1 MKLVNKEI
9 GLSIIVKDGLLAK
22 LYSLGKKHSPNEY
35 GGIMVGYYSED
46 KKSAYF
52 EKTILPK
59 KYKSSKYIFE
69 RGSEGLKEELTKLY
83 EQTPQLIY
91 IGEWHTHPDSPPIP
105 SETDLNAITEIVN
118 DENVLITNPILLI
131 ISLFERKYKLGFY
144 VYFNSKIYKYEE
156 E

>member
-1 MKLVNKEI
+1 MKLANKEI
-9 GLSIIVKDGLLAK
+9 GLSIIVKDELITK

-46 KKSAYF
+46 KKSAFF
-52 EKTILPK
+52 EHTLLPQ
-59 KYKSSKYIFE
+59 KYESSRFKFE

-83 EQTPQLIY
+83 EQTPPLIY
-91 IGEWHTHPDSPPIP
+91 IGEWHTHPGNPPIP
-105 SETDLNAITEIVN
+105 SKTDLNAITEIVN

-131 ISLFERKYKLGFY
+131 ISLYNRKYELGFY
-144 VYFNSKIYKYEE
+144 VYFNNNMYKYEE